1 MSESSQ
7 PLTERTVVAGVPDLF
22 FSSKISETARQLG
35 VRVVF
40 AQTQDVLTSR
50 ARDGARLVV
59 LDLGAAQLDPL
70 GLIRTLKADESTSA
84 TPIVA
89 FANHERTDL
98 ITGAREAGCDQVMT
112 RGAFSSGLP
121 AILAGA

>member
-1 MSESSQ
+1 MQ
-7 PLTERTVVAGVPDLF
+7 PSPRTVVAGVPDLF
-22 FSSKISETARQLG
+22 FSSKISETARHLG
-35 VRVVF
+35 VQIVF
-40 AQTQDVLTSR
+40 AQTPEALTKR
-50 ARDGARLVV
+50 AENGVNLVV

-70 GLIRTLKADESTSA
+70 ALIRKLKAQVA
-84 TPIVA
+84 TAGTTIIA

-98 ITGAREAGCDQVMT
+98 IEGARAAGCDQVMT